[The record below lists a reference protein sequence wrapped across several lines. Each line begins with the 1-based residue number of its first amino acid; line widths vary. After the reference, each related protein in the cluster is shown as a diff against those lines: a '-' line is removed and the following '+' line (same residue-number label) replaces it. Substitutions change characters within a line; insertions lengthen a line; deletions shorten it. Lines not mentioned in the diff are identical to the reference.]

1 MNTYRTGLLAGIVAL
16 AAACGS
22 SPTGPS
28 GATGTL
34 GLRITDSPFSEAR
47 ALLVTFSEVSAHMA
61 GTGTSDGQWITIP
74 FADSASSRTCDLKKL
89 VDAQDVLGVG
99 PITAGHYTQIRLT
112 VSSAA
117 VYFDN
122 PSSGPACATSITAP
136 SGGSASVTVSSGEVK
151 LNREFDVAAG
161 GATTILVDFDGDR
174 SIVQTGA
181 GNYRMSPVISI
192 VSVQ

>member
-1 MNTYRTGLLAGIVAL
+1 MFEN
-16 AAACGS
+16 C
-22 SPTGPS
+22 
-28 GATGTL
+28 
-34 GLRITDSPFSEAR
+34 
-47 ALLVTFSEVSAHMA
+47 
-61 GTGTSDGQWITIP
+61 
-74 FADSASSRTCDLKKL
+74 RTCDLKKL

-122 PSSGPACATSITAP
+122 PSSGPACATSIAAP